1 MTTHNMTTIP
11 ATEDNLK
18 LEEDVHPFDQDLPK
32 TVEFKLHPV
41 IVDGILGQACVG
53 TLGAYSQRIRINL
66 AEEHPEL
73 GSDFQTKYYIFTE
86 PGKVTWG
93 HSGASF
99 TIEKII

>member
-1 MTTHNMTTIP
+1 MTTYNMTTIP
-11 ATEDNLK
+11 ATEENLK

-86 PGKVTWG
+86 PGKITWG
-93 HSGASF
+93 HYGASF

>member
-1 MTTHNMTTIP
+1 MTTYNMKTIP

-66 AEEHPEL
+66 AEEHPDL
-73 GSDFQTKYYIFTE
+73 GTDFQTKYYIFTE

>member
-1 MTTHNMTTIP
+1 MTTYNMTTIP

-18 LEEDVHPFDQDLPK
+18 LEEDVHPFDQNLPK

-93 HSGASF
+93 HYGASF

>member
-1 MTTHNMTTIP
+1 MTTYNMKTIP
-11 ATEDNLK
+11 ATEENLK
-18 LEEDVHPFDQDLPK
+18 LEEDVHPFDADLPK

-41 IVDGILGQACVG
+41 IVDGILGEACVG

-93 HSGASF
+93 HYGASF

>member
-1 MTTHNMTTIP
+1 MTTYNMKTIP
-11 ATEDNLK
+11 ATEENLK

-86 PGKVTWG
+86 PGKITWG
-93 HSGASF
+93 HYGASF

>member
-1 MTTHNMTTIP
+1 MTTYNMTTIP
-11 ATEDNLK
+11 ATEENLT
-18 LEEDVHPFDQDLPK
+18 LEEDVHPFDADLPK

-93 HSGASF
+93 HYGASF

>member
-18 LEEDVHPFDQDLPK
+18 LEEDVHPFDQNLPK

-93 HSGASF
+93 HYGASF

>member
-66 AEEHPEL
+66 AEEHPDL
-73 GSDFQTKYYIFTE
+73 GTDFQTKYYIFTE
-86 PGKVTWG
+86 PGKVSWG

>member
-1 MTTHNMTTIP
+1 MTTHYMTTIP
-11 ATEDNLK
+11 ATEENLK

-93 HSGASF
+93 HNGASF

>member
-66 AEEHPEL
+66 AEEHPDL
-73 GSDFQTKYYIFTE
+73 GTDFQTKYYIFTE

-99 TIEKII
+99 TIDKII

>member
-1 MTTHNMTTIP
+1 MTTHNVTTIP

-41 IVDGILGQACVG
+41 IVDGLLGQACVG

-93 HSGASF
+93 HYGASF

>member
-18 LEEDVHPFDQDLPK
+18 LEEDVHPFDQNLPK

-41 IVDGILGQACVG
+41 IVDGILGEACVG

-93 HSGASF
+93 HYGASF

>member
-41 IVDGILGQACVG
+41 IVDGILGEACVG
-53 TLGAYSQRIRINL
+53 TLGTYSERIRINL

-73 GSDFQTKYYIFTE
+73 GTGFQTKYYIFTE

-93 HSGASF
+93 HYGASF

>member
-1 MTTHNMTTIP
+1 MTTHNMTTVP
-11 ATEDNLK
+11 ATEENLK
-18 LEEDVHPFDQDLPK
+18 LEEDVHPFDADLPK
-32 TVEFKLHPV
+32 TVDFKLHPV

-93 HSGASF
+93 HYGASF

>member
-1 MTTHNMTTIP
+1 MTTYNMTTIP
-11 ATEDNLK
+11 ATEENLT

-93 HSGASF
+93 HYGASF

>member
-11 ATEDNLK
+11 ATEENLK

-41 IVDGILGQACVG
+41 IVDGILGEACVG

-66 AEEHPEL
+66 AEEHPDL
-73 GSDFQTKYYIFTE
+73 GTDFQTKYYIFTE

-93 HSGASF
+93 HSGATF
-99 TIEKII
+99 EIVKIL

>member
-1 MTTHNMTTIP
+1 MTTYNMTTIP
-11 ATEDNLK
+11 ATEENLT
-18 LEEDVHPFDQDLPK
+18 LEEDVHPFDADLPK

-41 IVDGILGQACVG
+41 IVDGILGEACVG

-93 HSGASF
+93 HYGASF

>member
-41 IVDGILGQACVG
+41 IVDGILGEACVG

-93 HSGASF
+93 HYGASF

>member
-1 MTTHNMTTIP
+1 MTTHNVTTIP

-93 HSGASF
+93 HYGASF

>member
-1 MTTHNMTTIP
+1 MTTYNMKTIP
-11 ATEDNLK
+11 ATEENLK

-66 AEEHPEL
+66 AEEHPDL
-73 GSDFQTKYYIFTE
+73 GTDFQTKYYIFTE

-93 HSGASF
+93 HYGASF

>member
-1 MTTHNMTTIP
+1 MTTHNVTTIP

-73 GSDFQTKYYIFTE
+73 GTDFQTKYYIFTE

>member
-1 MTTHNMTTIP
+1 MTTHNVTTIP

>member
-66 AEEHPEL
+66 AEEHPDL
-73 GSDFQTKYYIFTE
+73 GTDFQTKYYIFTE

-93 HSGASF
+93 HYGASF

>member
-93 HSGASF
+93 HYGASF

>member
-18 LEEDVHPFDQDLPK
+18 LEEDVHPFDADLPK

>member
-1 MTTHNMTTIP
+1 MTTHNVTTIP
-11 ATEDNLK
+11 ATEENLK
-18 LEEDVHPFDQDLPK
+18 LEEDVHPFDADLPK

-41 IVDGILGQACVG
+41 IVDGILGEACVG

-86 PGKVTWG
+86 PGKITWG
-93 HSGASF
+93 HYGASF

>member
-1 MTTHNMTTIP
+1 MTTHNMTTVP
-11 ATEDNLK
+11 ATEENLK

>member
-18 LEEDVHPFDQDLPK
+18 LEEDVHPFDADLPK
-32 TVEFKLHPV
+32 TVDFKLHPV

-93 HSGASF
+93 HYGASF

>member
-1 MTTHNMTTIP
+1 MTTYNMTTIP
-11 ATEDNLK
+11 ATEENLK
-18 LEEDVHPFDQDLPK
+18 LEEDVHPFDADLPK
-32 TVEFKLHPV
+32 TVDFKLHPV

-93 HSGASF
+93 HYGASF

>member
-73 GSDFQTKYYIFTE
+73 GTDFQTKYYIFTE
-86 PGKVTWG
+86 PGKVSWG
-93 HSGASF
+93 HHGATF
-99 TIEKII
+99 TIEKIV

>member
-1 MTTHNMTTIP
+1 MTTHNVTTIP

-93 HSGASF
+93 HYGASF
-99 TIEKII
+99 IIEKII

>member
-73 GSDFQTKYYIFTE
+73 GTDFQTKYYIFTE

>member
-66 AEEHPEL
+66 AEEHPDL
-73 GSDFQTKYYIFTE
+73 GTDFQTKYYIFTE

>member
-18 LEEDVHPFDQDLPK
+18 LEEDVHPFDADLPK
-32 TVEFKLHPV
+32 TVDFKLHPV

>member
-11 ATEDNLK
+11 ATEENLK
-18 LEEDVHPFDQDLPK
+18 LEEDVHPFDADLPK

-66 AEEHPEL
+66 EEEHPDL
-73 GSDFQTKYYIFTE
+73 GTDFQTKYYIFTE

>member
-18 LEEDVHPFDQDLPK
+18 LEEDVHPFDPDLPK

>member
-11 ATEDNLK
+11 ATEENLK
-18 LEEDVHPFDQDLPK
+18 LEEDVHPFDADLPK
-32 TVEFKLHPV
+32 TVDFKLHPV

-93 HSGASF
+93 HYGASF

>member
-18 LEEDVHPFDQDLPK
+18 LEEDVHPFDADLPK

-41 IVDGILGQACVG
+41 IVDGILGEACVG

-93 HSGASF
+93 HYGASF